1 MWLDAAAPSAP
12 MPTPSTMTVPIS
24 LFSHRPFALF
34 WVARVLTASGFQIQ
48 SVAVAWQVYELTG
61 SALDLGLVGLVQFLP
76 RLVLLPLAGDL
87 ADRLER
93 RRLVAVSQG
102 VQALA
107 MGGLAWLALAGA
119 VNRELIFALLVV
131 MGAARSFEMPT
142 SQALLP
148 SLVPADLLARAVA
161 MGASAMQTATI
172 AAPAVAG
179 GLYALGA
186 GTVHGLAA
194 VAFACATGLTLAIR
208 PLRRQQRSAGDA
220 SGWARFLE
228 GLLFVRTHRPVLGA
242 ISLDMLAVL
251 LGGATAL
258 LPMVAAEILHTGA
271 WGLGVL
277 RSAPAVGALATSLW
291 LARHPLAGR
300 VGRKMF
306 VAVGVFGVATI
317 AFGLSHSLLLSILIL
332 ALLGAADMVSVVFR
346 QAYVQLQ
353 TPDSMRGRVSA
364 VNALF
369 IGASNQLG
377 EFESGL
383 TAEWF
388 GLVPA
393 ILLGGAGT
401 LLVAALW
408 WRWFPELARVDRL

>member
-1 MWLDAAAPSAP
+1 MTASAGPFGFPSFTRFWL
-12 MPTPSTMTVPIS
+12 
-24 LFSHRPFALF
+24 
-34 WVARVLTASGFQIQ
+34 ARVLTASGFQIQ
-48 SVAVAWQVYELTG
+48 AVAVAWQVYELTG
-61 SALDLGLVGLVQFLP
+61 SALDLGLVGLMQFIP
-76 RLVLLPLAGDL
+76 RLVLLPFVGDL
-87 ADRLER
+87 ADRLDR
-93 RRLVAVSQG
+93 RRLVAAAQG
-102 VQALA
+102 AQALA
-107 MGGLAWLALAGA
+107 MGVLAGLTLSGA
-119 VNRELIFALLVV
+119 IGRELIFLLLVI

-142 SQALLP
+142 TQALLP
-148 SLVPADLLARAVA
+148 ALVPDTLLSRAVA
-161 MGASAMQTATI
+161 MSASAMQAATI
-172 AAPAVAG
+172 AGPALAG
-179 GLYALGA
+179 VLYALGA
-186 GTVHGLAA
+186 GRVHGLAA
-194 VAFACATGLTLAIR
+194 AAFACATALTLAVR
-208 PLRRQQRSAGDA
+208 PLRGQERVSGEI

-228 GLLFVRTHRPVLGA
+228 GLRFVRGHRPVLGA
-242 ISLDMLAVL
+242 ISLDMMAVL

-306 VAVGVFGVATI
+306 VAVGVFGAATI
-317 AFGLSHSLLLSILIL
+317 AFGLSHSLLLSVLIL

-393 ILLGGAGT
+393 ILLGGVGT

>member
-1 MWLDAAAPSAP
+1 MTA
-12 MPTPSTMTVPIS
+12 STG
-24 LFSHRPFALF
+24 PFAYPSFTRF
-34 WVARVLTASGFQIQ
+34 WLARVLTASGFQIQ

-61 SALDLGLVGLVQFLP
+61 SALDLGLVGLMQFIP
-76 RLVLLPLAGDL
+76 RLVLLPFAGDL
-87 ADRLER
+87 ADRLDR
-93 RRLVAVSQG
+93 RRLVAASQG
-102 VQALA
+102 AQAVA
-107 MGGLAWLALAGA
+107 MGVLASLTLAGA
-119 VNRELIFALLVV
+119 VSRELIFLLLII
-131 MGAARSFEMPT
+131 MGAARTFEMPT
-142 SQALLP
+142 TQALLP
-148 SLVPADLLARAVA
+148 ALVPDALLPRAVA
-161 MGASAMQTATI
+161 MSASAMQAATI
-172 AAPAVAG
+172 AGPALAG
-179 GLYALGA
+179 VLYTLGA
-186 GTVHGLAA
+186 GRVHALAA
-194 VAFACATGLTLAIR
+194 VAFACATGLTLAVR
-208 PLRRQQRSAGDA
+208 PLRRQEPVSGEA

-228 GLLFVRTHRPVLGA
+228 GLRFVRDHRPILGA
-242 ISLDMLAVL
+242 ISLDMMAVL

-258 LPMVAAEILHTGA
+258 LPMVAAELLYTGP

-277 RSAPAVGALATSLW
+277 RSAPAAGALVTSLW
-291 LARHPLAGR
+291 LARHPLRGG
-300 VGRKMF
+300 VGLKMF
-306 VAVGVFGVATI
+306 AAVAVFGLATI
-317 AFGLSHSLLLSILIL
+317 AFGLSRSLGLSVLIL
-332 ALLGAADMVSVVFR
+332 VVLGAADMVSVVFR

-401 LLVAALW
+401 LVVAGLW